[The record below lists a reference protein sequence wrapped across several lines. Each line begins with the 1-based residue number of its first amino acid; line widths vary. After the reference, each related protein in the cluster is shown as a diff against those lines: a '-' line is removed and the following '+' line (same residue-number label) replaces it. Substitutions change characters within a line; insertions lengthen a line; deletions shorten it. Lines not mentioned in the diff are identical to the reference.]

1 MAEKE
6 EYVVALQDLYLPGSL
21 ALAHLK
27 GQQVPKENVEH
38 NGWTELVASPSAKA
52 AKEASGA

>member
-6 EYVVALQDLYLPGSL
+6 EYVTALEDLYLPNSRT
-21 ALAHLK
+21 LAHLK

-38 NGWTELVASPSAKA
+38 NGWGELVASPTTKA
-52 AKEASGA
+52 AKEASGV